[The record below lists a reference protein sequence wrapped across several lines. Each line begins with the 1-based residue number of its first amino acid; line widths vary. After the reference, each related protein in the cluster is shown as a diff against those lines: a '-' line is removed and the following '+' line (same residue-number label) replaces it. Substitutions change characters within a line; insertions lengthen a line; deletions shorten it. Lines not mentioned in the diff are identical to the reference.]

1 MIPQF
6 AVQRSP
12 RYFEEPNE
20 FRPERWTEDFME
32 KLPRFAY
39 FPFGG
44 GPRTCI
50 GSAFS
55 QIESSIVL
63 AAFVRR
69 FVLEAPSDVDARPYL
84 GVTLL
89 PEGNSIELRLRK
101 RKRRLMASVAA
112 ATPVPQRPRGA
123 ARSTARAEGGRS
135 RGRIHLSVGSAMA
148 VPQAAPPPGSHREG
162 D

>member
-1 MIPQF
+1 MTACDIGGTRVNPGVEVMIPQF

-32 KLPRFAY
+32 QLPRFAY

-69 FVLEAPSDVDARPYL
+69 FVLEAPSDIDARPYL

-89 PEGNSIELRLRK
+89 PEGNSIELRLK
-101 RKRRLMASVAA
+101 ERKRRLMASAAA
-112 ATPVPQRPRGA
+112 ATPVPQRPEGRCPFH
-123 ARSTARAEGGRS
+123 RAK
-135 RGRIHLSVGSAMA
+135 
-148 VPQAAPPPGSHREG
+148 
-162 D
+162 